1 MYMGLS
7 LLPLSLL
14 SFFPSPLSSPLL
26 SSFSFP
32 SLLSPPLLSP
42 PPSPPP
48 LSPSQYAKGFYIGQW
63 LHDNQTELEKVLQS
77 ASSSS
82 PSHAHSFPDM
92 GGAEEDEYGQLD
104 TTGKAVHQ
112 AEKIK
117 DFMLNLM
124 KPMSTSVIRYY
135 TAVHQYTLY
144 M

>member
-1 MYMGLS
+1 MIHHVYVYGSLS
-7 LLPLSLL
+7 PSPLPPLPLPYSLHLPSLSSLPPPPLLLFLPLSPL
-14 SFFPSPLSSPLL
+14 PSPLSLPL
-26 SSFSFP
+26 
-32 SLLSPPLLSP
+32 
-42 PPSPPP
+42 P

-63 LHDNQTELEKVLQS
+63 LHDNQTELEKILQS

-117 DFMLNLM
+117 DFLLNLM
-124 KPMSTSVIRYY
+124 KPMSTSVIR
-135 TAVHQYTLY
+135 
-144 M
+144 